1 MSISLYI
8 FLLLQILYQFYINFD
23 QMYAFE
29 VSFFFFFFSCLQWYT
44 RHACPGHVKL
54 GVREQ

>member
-29 VSFFFFFFSCLQWYT
+29 VSFFFFSF
-44 RHACPGHVKL
+44 HVCSGILDMLAL
-54 GVREQ
+54 GM